1 MLHKPHR
8 PRYVR
13 LSAEH
18 CRALLGE
25 GAVLE
30 PWMVISGGRFV
41 AKQRLAMIGPKGR
54 IDGVAIVG
62 PTVTETEVSLAD
74 RDDERLGVAEAPS
87 RGVILVG
94 PAGEAKVAAPE

>member
-25 GAVLE
+25 SAPLE

-62 PTVTETEVSLAD
+62 PVVPETEVSLAAQD
-74 RDDERLGVAEAPS
+74 EERLGVAEAPS

-94 PAGEAKVAAPE
+94 PAGEAKVAAAE